1 MLHGGELEKVNISTP
16 GDFSIHN
23 ALGALAAVTEAGVP
37 MAQAAA
43 DLADCAGVPGRF
55 EVVPNALGFTVI
67 RDYAHTPDGI
77 DNVLST
83 VRGITDDR
91 MVVLFGCP
99 GLRDSSKRPAMAAAV
114 AKYADFVILT
124 SDNPREEPEE
134 KIINDALPGLTASGK
149 PYKIISDRYEAIEYA
164 LETCGEGDIL
174 LLLGKGHEDYQV
186 LASGA
191 NYFNEKEIVG
201 ELSRKIARQR
211 TEGSEK

>member
-1 MLHGGELEKVNISTP
+1 ML
-16 GDFSIHN
+16 F
-23 ALGALAAVTEAGVP
+23 
-37 MAQAAA
+37 
-43 DLADCAGVPGRF
+43 
-55 EVVPNALGFTVI
+55 
-67 RDYAHTPDGI
+67 PD
-77 DNVLST
+77 
-83 VRGITDDR
+83 
-91 MVVLFGCP
+91 
-99 GLRDSSKRPAMAAAV
+99 
-114 AKYADFVILT
+114 
-124 SDNPREEPEE
+124 
-134 KIINDALPGLTASGK
+134 LTASGK

>member
-1 MLHGGELEKVNISTP
+1 MMPFPWSH
-16 GDFSIHN
+16 
-23 ALGALAAVTEAGVP
+23 
-37 MAQAAA
+37 
-43 DLADCAGVPGRF
+43 
-55 EVVPNALGFTVI
+55 
-67 RDYAHTPDGI
+67 
-77 DNVLST
+77 
-83 VRGITDDR
+83 
-91 MVVLFGCP
+91 
-99 GLRDSSKRPAMAAAV
+99 
-114 AKYADFVILT
+114 
-124 SDNPREEPEE
+124 
-134 KIINDALPGLTASGK
+134 ASGK